1 MNLFK
6 SFTAFDFWKFFPLV
20 IFIFNPKIDIIS
32 LPNYWQ
38 GIRLDDLVIFFY
50 LLYYLFINNFKVFPY
65 LINSKIIGF
74 NWIIFFP
81 YLVFSLFLGK
91 FFGIDPQLILMVRYM
106 EYMGL
111 IIIISQ
117 LNPSK
122 NKILLLFK
130 FYIVINFIIIIFQY
144 FDLIGGFTSRGHCVR
159 DPNLPNFY
167 CFDKEDITSIC
178 FLNCDLG
185 FIKNYV
191 HPGGFLR
198 SRVPGITGGPW
209 ELAINLSLCIFAL
222 AKFEKNWKTLI
233 PYFIMAILMLL
244 ISQSR
249 GIIFGFLASTLFISN
264 DYRKTILFVLSI
276 FILIIAIYL
285 LDLFNFRNIISN
297 KFFIDYF
304 ALIKILIG
312 TFTDNLP
319 PENEFT
325 GTGLYSMWLRAKG
338 WAVVISQIKSSNIFL
353 IFGSGG
359 GSSLYT
365 ESLIIR
371 IITSFGIMGT
381 LFVLYLAKN
390 LPLILIVFLLVTGIT
405 IDIFINFKI
414 FLFTLLFLTL
424 YKKDNLEKK

>member
-6 SFTAFDFWKFFPLV
+6 SSAIFDFWKFFPLL

-32 LPNYWQ
+32 FPNYWQ

-50 LLYYLFINNFKVFPY
+50 LIYYFFTNNFKIFPN
-65 LINSKIIGF
+65 LINSKIIGY

-91 FFGIDPQLILMVRYM
+91 IFGIDPKLILIIRYI
-106 EYMGL
+106 EYIGL
-111 IIIISQ
+111 IIIINQ
-117 LNPSK
+117 INPSK
-122 NKILLLFK
+122 DKLLLFFK
-130 FYIVINFIIIIFQY
+130 IYIILNFIVVILQY

-159 DPNLPNFY
+159 DLNLPNSY
-167 CFDKEDITSIC
+167 CFDKEDITTIC

-198 SRVPGITGGPW
+198 SRAPGITGGPW
-209 ELAINLSLCIFAL
+209 ELTINLSLCIFAL

-233 PYFIMAILMLL
+233 LYFIMIILMMM

-249 GIIFGFLASTLFISN
+249 GIIFGFLASIFFISK
-264 DYRKTILFVLSI
+264 DYKKTIILVISI
-276 FILIIAIYL
+276 FILATTIYL
-285 LDLFNFRNIISN
+285 LDLFNFKNIIN
-297 KFFIDYF
+297 DKFFIDYF
-304 ALIKILIG
+304 ALIKIVIG
-312 TFTDNLP
+312 AFTDNLP
-319 PENEFT
+319 PENQFIN
-325 GTGLYSMWLRAKG
+325 TGLYSMWLRAKG
-338 WAVVISQIKSSNIFL
+338 WAESISQLKSSNIFL

-359 GSSLYT
+359 GASLYT

-371 IITSFGIMGT
+371 IITSFGILGT
-381 LFVLYLAKN
+381 FLILYLARS

-405 IDIFINFKI
+405 IDMFINFKI

-424 YKKDNLEKK
+424 YKKNNLETK